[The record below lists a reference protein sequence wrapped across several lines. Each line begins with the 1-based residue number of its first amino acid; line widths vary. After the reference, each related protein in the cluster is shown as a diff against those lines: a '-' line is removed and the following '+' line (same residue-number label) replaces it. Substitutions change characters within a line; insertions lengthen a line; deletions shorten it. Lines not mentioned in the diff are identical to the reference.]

1 MEWLYSKMYN
11 SRDKAP
17 SALDNNYYELIRK
30 SVLEGVEEL
39 ASIFRNESSNNVW
52 QGLEVA
58 PQEHKIL
65 HAFQSLKCNIKTLD
79 IDPDS
84 GADFIGDIC
93 SFNPKLESESF
104 DFVLCTEVIEHVSN
118 PQNAVDECMRITKK
132 GGFVLFTS
140 PFNFRIH
147 GPLPDNWRISEW
159 GWKTLLDKY
168 AISSLKAVE
177 SPNRDLFPVHYR
189 VIASPK

>member
-1 MEWLYSKMYN
+1 MEFCN
-11 SRDKAP
+11 SRDKTP
-17 SALDNNYYELIRK
+17 SALDNNYYKLIRK
-30 SVLEGVEEL
+30 SVLDGVEEL
-39 ASIFRNESSNNVW
+39 AHLFMNQSSDNVL

-65 HAFQSLKCNIKTLD
+65 HAFEPLNCNVMTFD

-93 SFNPKLESESF
+93 SFNPKLQSQSF
-104 DFVLCTEVIEHVSN
+104 DFVLCTEVIEHVLK
-118 PQNAVDECMRITKK
+118 PQDAVDECMRITKK

-159 GWKTLLDKY
+159 GWKTLLHKY
-168 AISSLKAVE
+168 KIFSLKAIE
-177 SPNRDLFPVHYR
+177 SPDRDLFPIHYR
-189 VIASPK
+189 VIAQPN